1 MKLKYL
7 ILSAIASGLMLSACG
22 PQNGP
27 EGPQNNSINNLPE
40 VLRNS
45 IGAYLNEQVILLSG
59 SKKIP
64 SGDNGYYT
72 GFDKNLG
79 PFKVNVSSSYG
90 DQQFSGTLEKTNS
103 RAKISYSGAIN
114 GWSYFDYCY
123 ENDNICDAYSLDQD
137 NPTCSIASDNY
148 NVDFV
153 VDNINLPNVEDSH
166 WPNYFCL
173 DNFNYAEAYTITE
186 SESEIKFHYEDAA
199 NKKTRSF
206 TMDKSYNLLSVA
218 LVEGDLTYN
227 LVKQPL
233 NEEITI
239 PNFDYS
245 LESVFK
251 SSAFYSIKYSDSIY
265 SKFSQK
271 IRHLDDDNTEIY
283 SPTYVYNDKDMTH
296 VIGENK
302 STSYS
307 FFAKHNHEEMN
318 YKLYYNFD
326 GTYVSEILDNNSKLL
341 VGIDSDYNSV
351 INSVYNSMV
360 YQTESIFAVENW
372 AKVDDKIYQLTPE
385 TGSVEKYIIYI
396 SNKGYI
402 EKLETYFRNVQ
413 YGVYEGVKTRI
424 SEIYDIGMT
433 NFDFNEETSVDLRTY
448 LEKGFDLA
456 IQNPT
461 KVIVTESSG
470 AMSVNNTY
478 TGYEISFD
486 ISDAS
491 KEVYRLKDTA
501 DNEIVYVHSISEGKY
516 TRHMAGTST
525 QIDEISFN
533 SEAEVAIDI
542 ANRFKELSTYDLNNI
557 SNINVSW
564 KDFSLYSVSSEEY
577 GSQSI
582 RVRLSRSYFDSE
594 FFISELDTSVSNML
608 TGNYFVVQKT
618 SIEL

>member
-27 EGPQNNSINNLPE
+27 EGPQNNYINNLPE

-90 DQQFSGTLEKTNS
+90 DQQFSGTLEKTNT

-114 GWSYFDYCY
+114 GWFYYDYCY
-123 ENDNICDAYSLDQD
+123 ENDNICDTYTLYED
-137 NPTCSIASDNY
+137 NPRCFIASDNY
-148 NVDFV
+148 NVQFI
-153 VDNINLPNVEDSH
+153 VDGVNLPNVEDSC
-166 WPNYFCL
+166 WTNYFCV
-173 DNFNYAEAYTITE
+173 DNFNYAEVYTITE
-186 SESEIKFHYEDAA
+186 SESEIKFHFEDAA

-233 NEEITI
+233 NEEIII

-245 LESVFK
+245 LESVFE
-251 SSAFYSIKYSDSIY
+251 SSAFYCIKNSNSIY

-271 IRHLDDDNTEIY
+271 ISHLDDDNAEIY

-296 VIGENK
+296 VMGENNI
-302 STSYS
+302 TSYS
-307 FFAKHNHEEMN
+307 FFAKYNFEEAN
-318 YKLYYNFD
+318 YKLYYDFD
-326 GTYVSEILDNNSKLL
+326 GTYVDQILDNNSKLL
-341 VGIDSDYNSV
+341 VGIESDYNSV
-351 INSVYNSMV
+351 INSVYNSIV
-360 YQTESIFAVENW
+360 YQTESIFAIENW
-372 AKVDDKIYQLTPE
+372 DKVDDKIYQLTPS
-385 TGSVEKYIIYI
+385 TGTVEKYIIYI

-402 EKLETYFRNVQ
+402 EKVETYFRNVQ
-413 YGVYEGVKTRI
+413 HGVFDGIKTQI
-424 SEIYDIGMT
+424 CELYDIGFT
-433 NFDFNEETSVDLRTY
+433 NIEFNEDTSVDVRTY

-456 IQNPT
+456 VQNPT
-461 KVIVTESSG
+461 KVIVTENSG
-470 AMSVNNTY
+470 ASPVNNTY

-491 KEVYRLKDTA
+491 KEVYRLKETGG
-501 DNEIVYVHSISEGKY
+501 NETVYVHSISEGTY
-516 TRHMAGTST
+516 VRYIAGSPTP
-525 QIDEISFN
+525 IDETSFN
-533 SEAEVAIDI
+533 SEAAVAIDI
-542 ANRFKELSTYDLNNI
+542 ANRFKELSTYDLSNI

-564 KDFSLYSVSSEEY
+564 RDFSLSSQSSEEY

-582 RVRLSRSYFDSE
+582 RVRLSGSYFDSE
-594 FFISELDTSVSNML
+594 FYISELNTSVSNLL

-618 SIEL
+618 SIDF

>member
-7 ILSAIASGLMLSACG
+7 ILSAIASGLMLTACG
-22 PQNGP
+22 PQNTP
-27 EGPQNNSINNLPE
+27 EDQQNNYINNLPQD
-40 VLRNS
+40 LRNS

-79 PFKVNVSSSYG
+79 PFKVNVSSSCG
-90 DQQFSGTLEKTNS
+90 DQQFSGILEKTNT
-103 RAKISYSGAIN
+103 RAKIFYSGAIN

-123 ENDNICDAYSLDQD
+123 ENDNICDEYTLYED
-137 NPTCSIASDNY
+137 NPRCFIASDNY
-148 NVDFV
+148 NVSFV
-153 VDNINLPNVEDSH
+153 IDSILLPNVEDSH
-166 WPNYFCL
+166 WPNYFCQ
-173 DNFNYAEAYTITE
+173 DNFNYAEVYTITE

-206 TMDKSYNLLSVA
+206 TMDKSYNLLSVT

-227 LVKQPL
+227 LEKQPL

-245 LESVFK
+245 LESIFER
-251 SSAFYSIKYSDSIY
+251 SAFYSINCSNSIY

-271 IRHLDDDNTEIY
+271 IRHLDDDNAEIY
-283 SPTYVYNDKDMTH
+283 SPTYVYNDEDMTH
-296 VIGENK
+296 VMGENK
-302 STSYS
+302 TTSYS
-307 FFAKHNHEEMN
+307 YFAKNNSEEMN
-318 YKLYYNFD
+318 YELYYNFD
-326 GTYVSEILDNNSKLL
+326 GTYVSEISNNNSKLL

-360 YQTESIFAVENW
+360 YQTESIYAVENW
-372 AKVDDKIYQLTPE
+372 DKVNDKIYQLTPE
-385 TGSVEKYIIYI
+385 TGAVEKYILYI

-402 EKLETYFRNVQ
+402 EKLESYFRNVQ
-413 YGVYEGVKTRI
+413 SGVYAGVKTRI

-433 NFDFNEETSVDLRTY
+433 NVDFNEETSVDVRTY

-456 IQNPT
+456 VQNPT
-461 KVIVTESSG
+461 KVIVTEDSG
-470 AMSVNNTY
+470 AWTVNNTY

-491 KEVYRLKDTA
+491 KDVYRLKDTGG
-501 DNEIVYVHSISEGKY
+501 NETVYVHSISEGTY
-516 TRHMAGTST
+516 VRYIAGTST
-525 QIDEISFN
+525 PIDEASFN

-542 ANRFKELSTYDLNNI
+542 ANRFKELSTYDLSNI

-564 KDFSLYSVSSEEY
+564 RDFSLSSQSSEEY

-582 RVRLSRSYFDSE
+582 RVRLSGSYFDSD
-594 FFISELDTSVSNML
+594 FFINELNTSVSDLL

-618 SIEL
+618 SIDL

>member
-7 ILSAIASGLMLSACG
+7 ILSTIASGLMLSACG

-27 EGPQNNSINNLPE
+27 EDPQNNYINNLPE

-90 DQQFSGTLEKTNS
+90 DQQFSGTLEKTNT

-123 ENDNICDAYSLDQD
+123 ENDNICDTYTLYED
-137 NPTCSIASDNY
+137 NPRCFIASDNY
-148 NVDFV
+148 NAGFIVDDV
-153 VDNINLPNVEDSH
+153 NLPNVEDSH
-166 WPNYFCL
+166 WTNYFCI
-173 DNFNYAEAYTITE
+173 DNFNYAETYTITE

-206 TMDKSYNLLSVA
+206 TMDKSYNLLSVS

-245 LESVFK
+245 LESVFE
-251 SSAFYSIKYSDSIY
+251 SSAFYSIKSNPIY

-271 IRHLDDDNTEIY
+271 ISHLDDDNAEIY

-296 VIGENK
+296 VMGENK
-302 STSYS
+302 LTSYS
-307 FFAKHNHEEMN
+307 YFAKYNFEEAN
-318 YKLYYNFD
+318 YKLYYDFV
-326 GTYVSEILDNNSKLL
+326 GTYVSEISDNNSKLL

-360 YQTESIFAVENW
+360 YQTESIFAIENW
-372 AKVDDKIYQLTPE
+372 DKVDDKIYQLTPE

-456 IQNPT
+456 VQNPT
-461 KVIVTESSG
+461 KVIVKESSG
-470 AMSVNNTY
+470 AGSVNNTY

-501 DNEIVYVHSISEGKY
+501 DNETVYVHSGGTYTKY
-516 TRHMAGTST
+516 SAGTST
-525 QIDEISFN
+525 PIDESSFN

-542 ANRFKELSTYDLNNI
+542 ANRFKELSTYDLSNI

-564 KDFSLYSVSSEEY
+564 KDFSLYSQSSEEY

-582 RVRLSRSYFDSE
+582 RVKLSRSYFDSE
-594 FFISELDTSVSNML
+594 FFISELDTSVSESL

-618 SIEL
+618 SIDF

>member
-27 EGPQNNSINNLPE
+27 EDPQNNYINNLPE

-90 DQQFSGTLEKTNS
+90 DQQFSGTLEKTNT

-123 ENDNICDAYSLDQD
+123 ENDNICDTYTLYDD
-137 NPTCSIASDNY
+137 NPRCFIASDNY
-148 NVDFV
+148 NTDFI
-153 VDNINLPNVEDSH
+153 VDNINLPNVEDSY
-166 WPNYFCL
+166 WPNYFCIE
-173 DNFNYAEAYTITE
+173 NFNYAEAYTITE

-199 NKKTRSF
+199 NKRTRSF
-206 TMDKSYNLLSVA
+206 TMDKSYNLLSVS

-245 LESVFK
+245 LESVFE
-251 SSAFYSIKYSDSIY
+251 SSAFYCIKNSNSIY

-271 IRHLDDDNTEIY
+271 ISHLDDDNAEIY

-296 VIGENK
+296 VMGENK
-302 STSYS
+302 ITSYS
-307 FFAKHNHEEMN
+307 FFSKYNFEEAN
-318 YKLYYNFD
+318 YKLYYDFD
-326 GTYVSEILDNNSKLL
+326 GTYVSQILDNNSKLL

-351 INSVYNSMV
+351 ISSVYNSMV
-360 YQTESIFAVENW
+360 YQTESIFAIENW
-372 AKVDDKIYQLTPE
+372 DKVDDKIYQLTPE

-456 IQNPT
+456 VQNPT
-461 KVIVTESSG
+461 KVIVKESSG
-470 AMSVNNTY
+470 AGSVNNTY

-486 ISDAS
+486 ISDAT

-501 DNEIVYVHSISEGKY
+501 DNETVYVHSEGTYVKY
-516 TRHMAGTST
+516 IAGTSIP
-525 QIDEISFN
+525 IDEISFN
-533 SEAEVAIDI
+533 SDAGVAIDI
-542 ANRFKELSTYDLNNI
+542 ANRFKELSTYDLSNI

-564 KDFSLYSVSSEEY
+564 KDFSLYSQSSEEY

-582 RVRLSRSYFDSE
+582 RVKLSRSYFDSE
-594 FFISELDTSVSNML
+594 FFISELDTSVSNLL
-608 TGNYFVVQKT
+608 TGNYLVVQKT
-618 SIEL
+618 SIVY